1 MIGDIVR
8 GAFVGDMN
16 VQMILLGVVIACVL
30 IWLKMPVM
38 SVAIGIY
45 LPLSLSVPIMLG
57 GILSY
62 FAFRSAHLRID
73 GELRDKPSKE
83 AINAAKDVENRGVLI
98 GAGFIAGES
107 ILGVLVALLIVLE
120 IDLASIFST
129 GTLNNSF
136 SLMFFG
142 WFTLV
147 FIWLATR
154 SLPNHG
160 NLLTEFYT
168 VLKDVLKKVVNMM
181 KIGKS

>member
-1 MIGDIVR
+1 MR
-8 GAFVGDMN
+8 
-16 VQMILLGVVIACVL
+16 VL
-30 IWLKMPVM
+30 HEN
-38 SVAIGIY
+38 
-45 LPLSLSVPIMLG
+45 PIHPPD
-57 GILSY
+57 SREQ
-62 FAFRSAHLRID
+62 A
-73 GELRDKPSKE
+73 
-83 AINAAKDVENRGVLI
+83 VLC
-98 GAGFIAGES
+98 F
-107 ILGVLVALLIVLE
+107 VALLIVLE
-120 IDLASIFST
+120 IDLAAIFNT
-129 GTLNNSF
+129 GTLNNSL